1 MGTRRRAR
9 ECALQLLYMWE
20 FHRDGGG
27 YNPELFWAE
36 NRDDEVTSKAFA
48 SELVGGVVAEID
60 KVDDLIRQAS
70 LNWRID
76 RMATVDRNVLRVATY
91 ELICQPD
98 TPLKVVLNEAIE
110 MSKRFGSEDSGA
122 FVNGVL
128 DKIGSIL
135 RPGSRRKSDEP
146 GDETAGSP
154 ELDEDLTAD
163 EVSSGEE
170 AGTGQ

>member
-20 FHRDGGG
+20 FHRTLAHPGARA
-27 YNPELFWAE
+27 FWLDRPQEEAAT
-36 NRDDEVTSKAFA
+36 RDFSNL
-48 SELVGGVVAEID
+48 LVEGVVRRLEE
-60 KVDDLIRQAS
+60 VDELIRKAS

-76 RMATVDRNVLRVATY
+76 RMATVDRNILRLATF
-91 ELICQPD
+91 ELMEVID

-110 MSKRFGSEDSGA
+110 LSKRYGSEDSSA

-135 RPGSRRKSDEP
+135 RPGQKK
-146 GDETAGSP
+146 
-154 ELDEDLTAD
+154 
-163 EVSSGEE
+163 
-170 AGTGQ
+170 